1 MGQPTAAVAQPALL
15 PFAEVGVQHALPV
28 PSNEGLHS
36 QKLATCATN
45 LETWHIYE
53 NAMGENFA
61 ASQPPGCP
69 GSRPRLRHAACQT
82 HIRPNERWYMF
93 AVIPPVHDPPRG
105 PISGLAGC
113 ANQVQRLVLYYD
125 PNDMKY
131 YGQALF

>member
-1 MGQPTAAVAQPALL
+1 M
-15 PFAEVGVQHALPV
+15 GVQHALPV
-28 PSNEGLHS
+28 PSDEGLYS
-36 QKLATCATN
+36 QKLARCATN

-61 ASQPPGCP
+61 ASQPPGCS